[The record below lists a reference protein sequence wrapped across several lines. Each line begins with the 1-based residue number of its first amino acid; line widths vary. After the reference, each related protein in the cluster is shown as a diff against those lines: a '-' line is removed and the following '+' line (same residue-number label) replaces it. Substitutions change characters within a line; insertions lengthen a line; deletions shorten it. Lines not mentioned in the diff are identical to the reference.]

1 MHHDRPSVIVCIP
14 VFNEARSTTLLLDQ
28 LDAVAA
34 TRAQNLSVVLV
45 DDGSR
50 EEECAS
56 IPMDARHLSDVT
68 VLRLRRNL
76 GHQRAISIGLSFIA
90 AERKPD
96 FVVVMDGDGED
107 CPSSL
112 PEVLDVAIEG
122 SPHTAVFAERLKRHD
137 GPGFIL
143 GYAAFRLMHKMLV
156 GRDVKV
162 GNFSV
167 LPRAVLDRVVGVSE
181 IWNHYAAGVFHARI
195 PVVQVPIAR
204 GRRLA
209 GESKMNLTALVMH
222 GICALSVWSDVI
234 VSRLFLLVFGVM
246 AAAIVVLLGVV
257 VSRLVANPFT
267 PGWATAVASLLILGM
282 MVLGVASL
290 LLALFV
296 LSSRS
301 SANFL
306 PHRDW
311 RDYVLLHEHGGP
323 GMAHSESEARR
334 RTDRGNRGPRSG
346 TELLGDRG

>member
-1 MHHDRPSVIVCIP
+1 MTSDHPSVVICIP
-14 VFNEARSTTLLLDQ
+14 VFNDAKSAALLLER

-34 TRAQNLSVVLV
+34 SLPYDFAVVFV

-50 EEECAS
+50 HEECAALPGPTPH
-56 IPMDARHLSDVT
+56 IPAVE

-76 GHQRAISIGLSFIA
+76 GHQRAIAIGLSFIA
-90 AERKPD
+90 AETD
-96 FVVVMDGDGED
+96 ADYAVVMDGDGED

-112 PEVLDVAIEG
+112 PQLLAAAVEG
-122 SPHTAVFAERLKRHD
+122 SPHAAVFAERLKRHD
-137 GPGFIL
+137 GAGFML
-143 GYAAFRLMHKMLV
+143 GYHAFRILHKLFV
-156 GRDVKV
+156 GRDIKV

-167 LPRAVLDRVVGVSE
+167 LPRPVLERVVGISE

-209 GESKMNLTALVMH
+209 GESKMNLPALVMH

-234 VSRLFLLVFGVM
+234 VSRLFVLVVGVM
-246 AAAIVVLLGVV
+246 AASVAVLVAIV

-282 MVLGVASL
+282 MLLGVVSL

-296 LSSRS
+296 LGNRS
-301 SANFL
+301 GANFL

-311 RDYVLLHEHGGP
+311 RDYVLPEGRPAPANSPGGV
-323 GMAHSESEARR
+323 
-334 RTDRGNRGPRSG
+334 
-346 TELLGDRG
+346 L